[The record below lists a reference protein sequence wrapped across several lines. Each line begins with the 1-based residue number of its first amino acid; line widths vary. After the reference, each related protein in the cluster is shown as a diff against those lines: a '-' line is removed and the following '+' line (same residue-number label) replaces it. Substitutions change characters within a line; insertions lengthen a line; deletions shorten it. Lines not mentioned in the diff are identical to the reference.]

1 MNEWKLLGIEPTD
14 DIKIIKRAYAAKS
27 KEVHPEEHPEEF
39 RALHEAY
46 ETALSCARTY
56 KKFAQETNAI
66 KAAEVET
73 DEKPTEEN
81 VDDSSDDAADTADSF
96 NIDFDEVAKAADAE
110 ADEKSAEENVG
121 DSSDNKG
128 DGFNVDFD
136 EVIEAADKERIKKIV
151 SSTESVMTSLERA
164 VSLPTEKEK
173 HDAVINVLN
182 SKFFHEFGGIPYFAN
197 ELTEFVKS
205 HPDLTDAF
213 YLPVYIALQFD
224 ILETREQKGIYEEL
238 YSVFSQ
244 RGKLFELDEQSGDE
258 SSKSKWNSFTSI
270 GTIAAIAIVVILRSI
285 GRTDNLPDWAYPI
298 VALFFLGFAA
308 FVFIRNTI
316 NKKKAL
322 PGETSEETKARVL
335 RERKERRKEN
345 FWNPVTRVTK
355 LHYFSKLAF
364 AVDLLLFNFSIIG
377 IVNDSNDDG
386 TSIALIMA
394 LFVISAITIL
404 YFLTVNTIILIKSV
418 ATKTKTW
425 RPESKDEKTSQNIL
439 SAIFFALD
447 LLLFFFAI
455 SVI

>member
-1 MNEWKLLGIEPTD
+1 MDEWKLLGIKPTD

-46 ETALSCARTY
+46 ETALSFARTY
-56 KKFAQETNAI
+56 KKFAQETNAV
-66 KAAEVET
+66 KATEAET
-73 DEKPTEEN
+73 DEKPVEEN
-81 VDDSSDDAADTADSF
+81 AGDSSDDAADTADSF
-96 NIDFDEVAKAADAE
+96 NIDFDEAIEA
-110 ADEKSAEENVG
+110 ADEKPTEENAG
-121 DSSDNKG
+121 DNSDNKD

-151 SSTESVMTSLERA
+151 FSTESVMISLERA

-182 SKFFHEFGGIPYFAN
+182 SKFFHEYGCIPYFAN
-197 ELTEFVKS
+197 RLTEFVKS

-213 YLPVYIALQFD
+213 YFPVYIALQFD

-244 RGKLFELDEQSGDE
+244 RGKLFELDEQNNE
-258 SSKSKWNSFTSI
+258 TPKSKWNSFTSI
-270 GTIAAIAIVVILRSI
+270 GTIAAVAIVVILRSI
-285 GRTDNLPDWAYPI
+285 SRTGNLPDWAYPI
-298 VALFFLGFAA
+298 VALFFFGFAV

-316 NKKKAL
+316 NKRKAL
-322 PGETSEETKARVL
+322 PGETPEETKARVL

-364 AVDLLLFNFSIIG
+364 AVDLLLFNFAIIG

-386 TSIALIMA
+386 TSIVLTMA
-394 LFVISAITIL
+394 LFVISAIIIL
-404 YFLTVNTIILIKSV
+404 YFLTVNIIILIKSI
-418 ATKTKTW
+418 ATRTKTW

-447 LLLFFFAI
+447 FLLYCYATYCI
-455 SVI
+455 CQ

>member
-1 MNEWKLLGIEPTD
+1 MDGWKLLGIEPTD

-56 KKFAQETNAI
+56 KKFAQETNGI
-66 KAAEVET
+66 KATEAET

-81 VDDSSDDAADTADSF
+81 VGDGSDTAADTAAEF
-96 NIDFDEVAKAADAE
+96 NIDFDEAIEA
-110 ADEKSAEENVG
+110 ADEKSTEENVV
-121 DSSDNKG
+121 DSSDNK
-128 DGFNVDFD
+128 DDSFSVDFD

-151 SSTESVMTSLERA
+151 FSTESVMISLERA

-182 SKFFHEFGGIPYFAN
+182 SKFFHEFGCIPYFAN
-197 ELTEFVKS
+197 RLTEFVKS

-213 YLPVYIALQFD
+213 YFPVYVALQFD

-270 GTIAAIAIVVILRSI
+270 GTIAAVAIVVILRSI

-298 VALFFLGFAA
+298 VALFFLGFAV

-316 NKKKAL
+316 NKRKAL
-322 PGETSEETKARVL
+322 PGETPEETKARLL

-355 LHYFSKLAF
+355 LRYFSKLAF
-364 AVDLLLFNFSIIG
+364 AVDLLLFNFAIIG

-386 TSIALIMA
+386 TSIVLTMA
-394 LFVISAITIL
+394 LFVISAIIIL
-404 YFLTVNTIILIKSV
+404 YFLIVNIIILIKSV
-418 ATKTKTW
+418 ATRTKTW
-425 RPESKDEKTSQNIL
+425 RPESKDEKKSQNIL

-447 LLLFFFAI
+447 LLLFFYAT